1 MRKKFRSVVLSC
13 ITAGAA
19 LAGSMSTASA
29 VENTNTNND
38 KEVKTSKESQ
48 QEKSESLMQ
57 ESNSRMK
64 K

>member
-29 VENTNTNND
+29 VEIQIQT
-38 KEVKTSKESQ
+38 
-48 QEKSESLMQ
+48 MI
-57 ESNSRMK
+57 K